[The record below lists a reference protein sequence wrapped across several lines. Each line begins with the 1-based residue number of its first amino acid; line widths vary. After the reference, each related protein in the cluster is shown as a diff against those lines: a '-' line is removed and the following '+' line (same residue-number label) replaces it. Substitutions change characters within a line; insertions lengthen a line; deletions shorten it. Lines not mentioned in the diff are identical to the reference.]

1 MISLTI
7 IILYLYIIFLMC
19 YIYLYDS
26 IVHDVHQQ
34 ELNQMQRYLQSIN
47 SNRNQVATNTT
58 VVQMTN
64 AAVQTSNI
72 NETVEEPF
80 YLFDQQ
86 SDISLIKIE
95 TTEIST
101 SDETTSQISFVTS
114 TPKESSIMIKR
125 EISEDSLINNQNKK
139 IKIDSNENYQETEC
153 LEEEESSLNDL
164 NKKNN

>member
-34 ELNQMQRYLQSIN
+34 ELNQMERYLQ

-80 YLFDQQ
+80 YLFDQP
-86 SDISLIKIE
+86 SDISSTI
-95 TTEIST
+95 EISK
-101 SDETTSQISFVTS
+101 SDETNLEICGIRFMSIINIDISL
-114 TPKESSIMIKR
+114 SIF
-125 EISEDSLINNQNKK
+125 
-139 IKIDSNENYQETEC
+139 
-153 LEEEESSLNDL
+153 
-164 NKKNN
+164 